1 MTNPRTLIF
10 DLDGVIL
17 SERGYWR
24 VADAT
29 LRGLLGELGLSQA
42 AAGDGAALG
51 LIPLA
56 VIDGLKGRGVNSNW
70 DLTEVMLTAIL
81 TLGFESQPAA
91 AQAAIAERQAD
102 WAGPDWA
109 GPDWAGQASL
119 WRPAVWS
126 GRDLEA
132 MIADFWIAL
141 GARSGHDVQAA
152 WIGFLTE
159 RRPAIGALAAR
170 QALRAAAHARF
181 QRELRALAPKP
192 ETAVRRT
199 DLRAALQAAA
209 SVGWVLGI
217 ATGRPRGEAIGALDQ
232 LGLTDCFDPAHVAT
246 FDEVAA
252 AQRRIGPTPLG
263 KPHPYCLL
271 QAAYPG
277 LAAEA
282 LLDLPRVERP
292 WLIYVGDAGSDL
304 ACAQAAGAQSWMVL
318 TGCAD
323 PAEAG
328 ARREM
333 FLTRGATRVEDDV
346 LGCLDALIG
355 ALA

>member
-1 MTNPRTLIF
+1 MTNSRTLIF

-29 LRGLLGELGLSQA
+29 LRGMLGELGLTQA
-42 AAGDGAALG
+42 EPGQGAALG

-56 VIDGLKGRGVNSNW
+56 VIDGLKGRSVNSNW

-81 TLGFESQPAA
+81 TLGFERQPAA
-91 AQAAIAERQAD
+91 AQSAIASARAD
-102 WAGPDWA
+102 WAG
-109 GPDWAGQASL
+109 QVSL
-119 WRPAVWS
+119 WRPASWS
-126 GRDLEA
+126 GRELEA
-132 MIADFWIAL
+132 LIAEFWVAL
-141 GARSGHDVQAA
+141 GARSGHDVPTA
-152 WIGFLTE
+152 WVGFLTE
-159 RRPAIGALAAR
+159 RSPTLGALVGR

-181 QRELRALAPKP
+181 QRELQALSPTP
-192 ETAVRRT
+192 ETAVPRN
-199 DLRAALQAAA
+199 DLRAALLAAA
-209 SVGWVLGI
+209 AAGWILGI
-217 ATGRPRGEAIGALDQ
+217 ATGRPRAEAIGALDA
-232 LGLTDCFDPAHVAT
+232 LELTDCFDPAHVVT

-271 QAAYPG
+271 QAAYPEMT
-277 LAAEA
+277 AEA
-282 LLDLPRVERP
+282 LIAAPRLERP
-292 WLIYVGDAGSDL
+292 WLVYVGDAGSDL
-304 ACAQAAGAQSWMVL
+304 GCAQAAGAQSWMVL

-323 PAEAG
+323 PAQAE

-333 FLTRGATRVEDDV
+333 FLAQGATRVERDV

-355 ALA
+355 AYA